1 MLGFTT
7 AMQVETQNNRRVQ
20 PPEFCTGSRH
30 EQFGGTTLDCRMVGR
45 LRKCQKV
52 NIVNVDTRSRD
63 DTVRGYDP

>member
-7 AMQVETQNNRRVQ
+7 AMQLRTQNNMRVQ

-30 EQFGGTTLDCRMVGR
+30 EQFGATTVDCRMVGR
-45 LRKCQKV
+45 LRKCH
-52 NIVNVDTRSRD
+52 IVDEDTRSRD